1 MAEEAEG
8 MNAVESDHEV
18 TASAKAGQA
27 EGDQQTANEDTAEEE
42 GKLNQVNSWPIPAY
56 LFHSIFIQY

>member
-1 MAEEAEG
+1 MAEKAEG
-8 MNAVESDHEV
+8 MNAVNEV

-42 GKLNQVNSWPIPAY
+42 GKLNQVNSRPIPAY